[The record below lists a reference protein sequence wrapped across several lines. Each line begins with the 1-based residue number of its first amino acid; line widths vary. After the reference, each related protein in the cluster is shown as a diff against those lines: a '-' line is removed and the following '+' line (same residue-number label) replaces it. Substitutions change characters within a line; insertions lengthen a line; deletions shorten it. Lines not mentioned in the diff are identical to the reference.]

1 MKYYVINFESVKE
14 VDKKTFLKLDN
25 AHLERDYITWYNDGE
40 NIFIGV
46 CSNDIKNVIYAIVKA
61 TGAFNADYYEAGE
74 ID

>member
-25 AHLERDYITWYNDGE
+25 AHLERDYITWYNDGK

-46 CSNDIKNVIYAIVKA
+46 CNNDIKAVMYAVVKITGVFNV
-61 TGAFNADYYEAGE
+61 NYYEAGE
-74 ID
+74 IY

>member
-1 MKYYVINFESVKE
+1 MKYYVINFKSVKE

-46 CSNDIKNVIYAIVKA
+46 CSLSPEDVIIHIINTIGKYDNKY
-61 TGAFNADYYEAGE
+61 DMSC
-74 ID
+74 